1 MSNDKGAFTYEAR
14 TFRFVT
20 VRKPSLLNEYVFGP
34 ITLKHLLALMVSL
47 LLFGIGNKVP
57 LLSYVCVTLAVLTL
71 ACAFYP
77 PKAMSLET
85 TLFAFVMTL
94 LDMVTYNSRK
104 KPRGEIILERVD
116 VKEGE
121 RPIESILSRV
131 NVNIG
136 TDVSVNQMS
145 IEEILEYKPMSK
157 KI

>member
-1 MSNDKGAFTYEAR
+1 MSNKGAFTYEAR

-20 VRKPSLLNEYVFGP
+20 VKKPSLLNEYVFGP

-94 LDMVTYNSRK
+94 LDMVTYNS
-104 KPRGEIILERVD
+104 KPREIILERVD

-131 NVNIG
+131 NIG
-136 TDVSVNQMS
+136 TDVSVNQMG

>member
-104 KPRGEIILERVD
+104 KPREIILERVD

-121 RPIESILSRV
+121 RPVESILV